1 MVGHDDAIA
10 CIEGIFL
17 SLKEVIR
24 VVEVYAL
31 LPALSGFLVSLE
43 LWVVSD
49 KDSRLDILS
58 RSQCV

>member
-10 CIEGIFL
+10 CVEGIFL
-17 SLKEVIR
+17 GLKEVIR

-43 LWVVSD
+43 VWVVSD
-49 KDSRLDILS
+49 EDPRLNILS
-58 RSQCV
+58 GP